1 MEKATAVEMASA
13 RVLKKNPAEKKERSQ
28 DRRRRL
34 GRDRRAK
41 ETAQRIVVP
50 VLLVVLALIVF
61 LFFYKY
67 GFGGVR
73 DAIKKD

>member
-1 MEKATAVEMASA
+1 MVSA
-13 RVLKKNPAEKKERSQ
+13 RIAKKGLADKKERSQ

-34 GRDRRAK
+34 DRDRRAK
-41 ETAQRIVVP
+41 ETAQRVVVP
-50 VLLVVLALIVF
+50 ILLAVLGVAVF

-73 DAIKKD
+73 SVTAKA

>member
-1 MEKATAVEMASA
+1 MAGA
-13 RVLKKNPAEKKERSQ
+13 RVTKKGLADKKERSQ

-34 GRDRRAK
+34 DRDRRAK
-41 ETAQRIVVP
+41 ETAQRVVVP
-50 VLLVVLALIVF
+50 ILLAVLAVAVV

-73 DAIKKD
+73 SVTAKA